1 MESVKKEIG
10 DLGHTGPY
18 RPPARLRKRS
28 EFSSKGAGD
37 EKVFEANEYVFLL
50 SFTTREMSS
59 LVHKQNR
66 FINSDFHSLYKC
78 LCECLKLDF
87 VFAGKLWVW
96 CSTKTPNGTSSG
108 RTLKITT

>member
-28 EFSSKGAGD
+28 EFSSKGD

-50 SFTTREMSS
+50 SFTTR
-59 LVHKQNR
+59 
-66 FINSDFHSLYKC
+66 
-78 LCECLKLDF
+78 
-87 VFAGKLWVW
+87 
-96 CSTKTPNGTSSG
+96 
-108 RTLKITT
+108 

>member
-37 EKVFEANEYVFLL
+37 DSKVFEANEYV
-50 SFTTREMSS
+50 SA
-59 LVHKQNR
+59 
-66 FINSDFHSLYKC
+66 
-78 LCECLKLDF
+78 LCFALILRGECLSGSEIAGTAYMPSDRLIISSYRNTGNETDLKL
-87 VFAGKLWVW
+87 KN
-96 CSTKTPNGTSSG
+96 CES
-108 RTLKITT
+108 

>member
-37 EKVFEANEYVFLL
+37 ESKVFEANEYVSVLCFLL
-50 SFTTREMSS
+50 ESLFRQMTQTHMCSVHTR
-59 LVHKQNR
+59 L
-66 FINSDFHSLYKC
+66 I
-78 LCECLKLDF
+78 
-87 VFAGKLWVW
+87 
-96 CSTKTPNGTSSG
+96 
-108 RTLKITT
+108 

>member
-1 MESVKKEIG
+1 MCNVVINCKFSSCVQGVESVKKEIG

-50 SFTTREMSS
+50 SFTAR
-59 LVHKQNR
+59 
-66 FINSDFHSLYKC
+66 
-78 LCECLKLDF
+78 
-87 VFAGKLWVW
+87 
-96 CSTKTPNGTSSG
+96 
-108 RTLKITT
+108 